1 MNTKMLRGLLIGAG
15 LLATIG
21 LVAAQVPAVP
31 QVSVTHQN
39 DLIQVIPNGAPS
51 AQSVYGTIPQ
61 ITNAP
66 GYYKSIPVTGF
77 TYQWAQGV
85 TYANFAPAGTIAA
98 GYVTL
103 ASNPSDGSR
112 NCIFSTNTIT
122 AIYVCKTSTG
132 VGNCVQTGVNN
143 AITTLSANTSACYTY
158 STSNSTWDRS

>member
-1 MNTKMLRGLLIGAG
+1 MNSKMFRGLLIGVG

-21 LVAAQVPAVP
+21 LVAAQTAPVPK
-31 QVSVTHQN
+31 VSVTHQT

-66 GYYKSIPVTGF
+66 GYYKSIPTTGF

-85 TYANFAPAGTIAA
+85 TYASFAPAGTIAV

-122 AIYVCKTSTG
+122 ALYVCVTSTG
-132 VGNCVQTGVNN
+132 VGNCVQTGLN
-143 AITTLSANTSACYTY
+143 AAVTTLSANTSACYTY